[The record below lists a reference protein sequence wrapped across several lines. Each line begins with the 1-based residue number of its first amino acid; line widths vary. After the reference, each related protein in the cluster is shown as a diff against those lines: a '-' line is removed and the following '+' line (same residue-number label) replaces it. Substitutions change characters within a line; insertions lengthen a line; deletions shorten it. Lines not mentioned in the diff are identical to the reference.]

1 MSFNKNKKTSNKI
14 RKMSGGNSNDFD
26 NIYPPTTDDNNIEQ
40 LPSDLNNTNEPMTSD
55 LNRIEILSENDI
67 IASTT
72 TDNQYKKDLN
82 NIGMV
87 GGKKIKRKSNKKQIS
102 PKKSIK
108 QRVSKNKRKT
118 KNNKN

>member
-108 QRVSKNKRKT
+108 QRVSKNKRKS